1 MKQTITLENTR
12 FSLDTV
18 FETLEQHFSQ
28 IDTTNQE
35 HIKLANEYYKWT
47 ALKTNLIMNEK
58 QFQIPASALP
68 NTIKPA
74 SFNWLRPEKQKLI
87 LKYYQFNKETGQ
99 YVISVKKNSIP
110 NADIE
115 IIMRSLVLIRKTV
128 LWVDFGYNIGSEF
141 GGRHPAIILKNLKD
155 SLIVIPL
162 SSQEPKD
169 MNYNVKVEKV
179 YGFPLMP
186 RWANIT
192 RITQVSLSRCHFEK
206 FGDVKPV
213 VLDEVGKKLSTLG
226 II

>member
-1 MKQTITLENTR
+1 MKQPITLENAR
-12 FSLDTV
+12 FSLDTA
-18 FETLEQHFSQ
+18 FEVLKQHFSN

-58 QFQIPASALP
+58 QFQIPASVLP

-74 SFNWLRPEKQKLI
+74 SFNWLRPEKQNLI
-87 LKYYQFNKETGQ
+87 LKYYQVDKKTNQ
-99 YVISVKKNSIP
+99 YVISVKKSSIP
-110 NADIE
+110 NPDIE

-169 MNYNVKVEKV
+169 MDYNVKVEKV

-186 RWANIT
+186 RWANVT
-192 RITQVSLSRCHFEK
+192 RISQVSLSRCHFEK
-206 FGDVKPV
+206 IGDVKPAI
-213 VLDEVGKKLSTLG
+213 LEEIGKKVSSLG
-226 II
+226 IV